1 MREGKGYRLLTKLGV
16 EKLSPKEYL
25 TQIFNLDK
33 KIDDK
38 IRERDAIMSTLLKGT
53 DSTKEPIYSNLPSS
67 PVENTVIKL
76 MDHND
81 EVNHQIDE
89 LVNLKI
95 QIAGEINQL
104 EKETHKMVLKE
115 RYLHC
120 KKFEE
125 IAVEQNYDY
134 RHITRLH
141 GEALKEFEK
150 MFPSKFKDETCPTM
164 S

>member
-1 MREGKGYRLLTKLGV
+1 MT
-16 EKLSPKEYL
+16 PKEYL

-81 EVNHQIDE
+81 EVNHQIDD

-104 EKETHKMVLKE
+104 EKETHQM
-115 RYLHC
+115 
-120 KKFEE
+120 E
-125 IAVEQNYDY
+125 IGRAHV
-134 RHITRLH
+134 
-141 GEALKEFEK
+141 
-150 MFPSKFKDETCPTM
+150 
-164 S
+164 

>member
-1 MREGKGYRLLTKLGV
+1 MRPLT
-16 EKLSPKEYL
+16 PKEYL
-25 TQIFNLDK
+25 MQIFNLDK

-81 EVNHQIDE
+81 EVNHQIDD

-104 EKETHKMVLKE
+104 EKETHQMVLRE

-120 KKFEE
+120 KKFEQ
-125 IAVEQNYDY
+125 IAVDTTYDY
-134 RHITRLH
+134 SWIIKLH
-141 GEALKEFEK
+141 DQALKEFEK
-150 MFPSKFKDETCPTM
+150 EYPEKFEKALK
-164 S
+164 SH